1 MDVLDGH
8 PVGWKVITN
17 LRGTKSHLT
26 KKVSQS
32 QTVFKRKSDEI
43 TILG

>member
-8 PVGWKVITN
+8 PVGCKVITN
-17 LRGTKSHLT
+17 LKGTKTHLIN
-26 KKVSQS
+26 KVSQYH
-32 QTVFKRKSDEI
+32 TVFKRKSDEI